1 MKFVSFRTSA
11 GCRVGVV
18 TAPDRVAE
26 IALDDP
32 ERGVLGLIERRQP
45 IVATGVTHAYDDLVL
60 TAPIPRP
67 VRNIMC
73 VGKNYREH
81 AAEFA
86 ASGYDSGASVTVP
99 AFPIIFTKAPSAVAD
114 PGAVVTVSRAVTTQ
128 VDYEAEFAV
137 IIGVGGRGIGRSA
150 AMDHVWGYTLVNDLT
165 ARDLQRDHK
174 QWFLGKSQDGFA
186 PLGPWAVTRDE
197 IDLAELVLTCTVNGA
212 PRQSAPASDLI
223 FDVPSLIET
232 ISAGITLQ
240 PGDIIATGTPAGVGI
255 GFDPPRFLEDGD
267 VVEVT
272 ATGLGSLSTT
282 IRIED

>member
-1 MKFVSFRTSA
+1 MKFVSFRTDA
-11 GCRVGVV
+11 GYRVGVL
-18 TAPDRVAE
+18 TAPDTVAE
-26 IALDDP
+26 ISLDDP
-32 ERGVLGLIERRQP
+32 ERGVLGLIERSQP
-45 IVATGVTHAYDDLVL
+45 VVTTGATHAYDDLVL

-67 VRNIMC
+67 ARNIMC

-86 ASGYDSGASVTVP
+86 ASGYDSGSSVTVP

-114 PGAVVTVSRAVTTQ
+114 PGAVVTVPRAVTAEI
-128 VDYEAEFAV
+128 DYEAEFAV
-137 IIGVGGRGIGRSA
+137 IIGTGGKGISRSA
-150 AMDHVWGYTLVNDLT
+150 AMDHVWGYTLINDLT

-174 QWFLGKSQDGFA
+174 QWFLGKSLDGFA
-186 PLGPWAVTRDE
+186 PMGPLAVTRDE
-197 IDLAELVLTCTVNGA
+197 IDLAELVLTGTVNGS

-223 FDVPSLIET
+223 FDIPTLIET

-267 VVEVT
+267 VVEVA
-272 ATGLGSLSTT
+272 ATGLGSLTTT
-282 IRIED
+282 IAVV